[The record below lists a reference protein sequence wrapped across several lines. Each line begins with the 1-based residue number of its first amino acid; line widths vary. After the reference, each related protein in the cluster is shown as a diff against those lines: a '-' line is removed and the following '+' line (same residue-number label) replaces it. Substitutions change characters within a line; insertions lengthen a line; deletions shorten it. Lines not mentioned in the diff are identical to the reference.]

1 VEMSDYRRARP
12 GRGLGFSLIDYAGTM
27 VAAVAEVSID
37 KTRGKVNVHDFWLAL
52 DPGIAVQPDNVV
64 AQTESSIV
72 YGLGLALTERI
83 TIKDGAVQ
91 QSNILDYGV
100 PRMHDIPE
108 LHIKLMSTPNRP
120 TGAGQMATP
129 IVAPAISSAVFAV
142 SGARVRHMP
151 FLPERVLAAM
161 A

>member
-1 VEMSDYRRARP
+1 
-12 GRGLGFSLIDYAGTM
+12 M
-27 VAAVAEVSID
+27 VAGVGEVSVDRATGII
-37 KTRGKVNVHDFWLAL
+37 RVHAFWCAI

-83 TIKDGAVQ
+83 SFKDGVVQ
-91 QSNILDYGV
+91 QSNLLDYGV
-100 PRMHDIPE
+100 PRIHDIPE

-129 IVAPAISSAVFAV
+129 VVAPAISSAVFAA
-142 SGARVRHMP
+142 SGARVRYTP
-151 FLPERVLAAM
+151 FLPERVLKAM